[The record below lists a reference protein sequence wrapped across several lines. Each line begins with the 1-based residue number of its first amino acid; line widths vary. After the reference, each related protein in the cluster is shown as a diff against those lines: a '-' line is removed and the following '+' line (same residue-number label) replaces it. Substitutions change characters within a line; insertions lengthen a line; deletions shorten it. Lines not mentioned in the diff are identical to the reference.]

1 MRDKR
6 KSEDY
11 FNSYVTYQEGRINK
25 KMTKLSDSE
34 GDSAKVERI
43 NQSLLKLN
51 VDMVYAQ
58 FSSGADKNKLSNYLE
73 DALKTASCVISI
85 DYETL
90 LTLLSLSVIM
100 GKKSGSSELIA
111 KHSNV
116 VENDKLLNCLLSV
129 QSGRICPNVLFPLH
143 QWCPDHR

>member
-100 GKKSGSSELIA
+100 GKK
-111 KHSNV
+111 V
-116 VENDKLLNCLLSV
+116 VVLS
-129 QSGRICPNVLFPLH
+129 L
-143 QWCPDHR
+143 